1 MISRLFVLF
10 ALCAACPLAQALD
23 FKSLDASAIVYDG
36 GSTKATPLFI
46 LLKGTPVEVITAVDN
61 WVKIR
66 EQSGGLG
73 WIASSAVSDTHA
85 VIVTAPVAQIRSQPS
100 DSAPVVFSV
109 EKNVLLEPVEK
120 GPGAWLKVR
129 HRDGQSG
136 FVSLKSIWG
145 F

>member
-1 MISRLFVLF
+1 MIRRLLLLL
-10 ALCAACPLAQALD
+10 ALAVSCSAHALD
-23 FKSLDASAIVYDG
+23 FKSLNASAIVYDG

-46 LLKGTPVEVITAVDN
+46 LLKGTPVEVITTVDN

-73 WIASSAVSDTHA
+73 WVASGAVTDARA
-85 VIVTAPVAQIRSQPS
+85 VIVTAPSAQIRTQPS
-100 DSAPVVFSV
+100 DTAPVAFSV

-120 GPGAWLKVR
+120 APGAWLKVK

-136 FVSLKSIWG
+136 YIPLKSIWG

>member
-1 MISRLFVLF
+1 MIRRLFLLF
-10 ALCAACPLAQALD
+10 ALAASCSAHALD
-23 FKSLDASAIVYDG
+23 FKSLNENAIVYDG

-46 LLKGTPVEVITAVDN
+46 LLKGTPVEVITTVDN

-73 WIASSAVSDTHA
+73 WVSSSVVGNTRA
-85 VIVTAPVAQIRSQPS
+85 VIVTTPVAQVRSQPS
-100 DSAPVVFSV
+100 DTASVTFSV
-109 EKNVLLEPVEK
+109 EKNVLLEPIEK
-120 GPGAWLKVR
+120 APGAWLKVK

-136 FVSLKSIWG
+136 YIPLKSVWG